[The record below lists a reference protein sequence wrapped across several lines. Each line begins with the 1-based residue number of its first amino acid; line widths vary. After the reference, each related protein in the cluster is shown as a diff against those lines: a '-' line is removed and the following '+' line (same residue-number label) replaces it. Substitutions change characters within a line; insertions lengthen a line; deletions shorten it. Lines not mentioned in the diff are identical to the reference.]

1 MGPAARGG
9 GTFPVSLEQ
18 QKASFVMS
26 TTTAIQTSVDAPRR
40 NTWVIVF
47 VFCFL
52 GLLIDGADLMLLS
65 YSSLA

>member
-1 MGPAARGG
+1 
-9 GTFPVSLEQ
+9 
-18 QKASFVMS
+18 MS
-26 TTTAIQTSVDAPRR
+26 TTTTIQTGVAIPKS
-40 NTWVIVF
+40 NIWVIVF